1 MGLSGLE
8 EGCSG
13 SLNESCDVVVGV
25 LEQLP
30 RFEIAVLLLVI
41 VLLRLSAF
49 EITFLLEIAAT
60 STSSSSSIP
69 LHVL

>member
-13 SLNESCDVVVGV
+13 SLNEFCEVVVGV

-30 RFEIAVLLLVI
+30 RFEIVVLLQVI
-41 VLLRLSAF
+41 VLLRLSTF
-49 EITFLLEIAAT
+49 EIAVLLEIAAT